1 MSERFDFN
9 FGYTYIDASIT
20 ESFEFVQGDPTTVIT
35 DGNRLPGA
43 AEHEGFVAANYRVP
57 MGGSELVLHADVSYH
72 GDTLS
77 NFRDIPT
84 VPAMSFAELESF
96 TLVNAAVT
104 WDAGKYRV
112 SLFGDNL
119 GNERGETQVTTAS
132 FYGDRDQGWGV
143 IRPRTIGIRFTFGYD

>member
-1 MSERFDFN
+1 
-9 FGYTYIDASIT
+9 
-20 ESFEFVQGDPTTVIT
+20 
-35 DGNRLPGA
+35 
-43 AEHEGFVAANYRVP
+43 
-57 MGGSELVLHADVSYH
+57 MGGSELVLHADVSYR
-72 GDTLS
+72 GDTVT

-84 VPAMSFAELESF
+84 VPFMSYAELDSF

-104 WDAGKYRV
+104 WDTGKYQV

-143 IRPRTIGIRFTFGYD
+143 IRPRTFGIRFTFGYD